1 MCGLPS
7 AVQRHAQQTWK
18 TGGAMPISQPQRCPS
33 GGFRLSTPHTPE
45 DTHQISPETTVLR
58 LLRGPWIA
66 QSIHMAA
73 KLRLADLVKN
83 KPMPISELAQATGTH
98 ATSLYRLLR
107 LLANFGIF
115 TEVSAGHF
123 GLTPLAATLRTD
135 VPGSLNALATI
146 YGEEMFWQP
155 WGQIEYSIKTGETA
169 FSRVFDKSLYAY
181 LAERPETALLFD
193 QAMSGLVS
201 KIADAVA
208 ATYDFS
214 SLRRIIDVGGG
225 NGTLI
230 SAILHTYPEPL
241 ATLVD
246 LEPVVKHAKKQ
257 LAEVGLTNRCACVAG
272 DFFRAVPAGGDA
284 YILSTVICNWDEERA
299 ITILKNC
306 HRAMTKG
313 SKLLLVEIVLP
324 PGDTPSP
331 GKMLDLQMMVIT
343 GGRDRTEAEYRTLLE
358 AAGFTLTQVSPT
370 HSERSVIEATP
381 A

>member
-1 MCGLPS
+1 M
-7 AVQRHAQQTWK
+7 
-18 TGGAMPISQPQRCPS
+18 
-33 GGFRLSTPHTPE
+33 STPYAPE
-45 DTHQISPETTVLR
+45 DTHQLSPETTVLR

-66 QSIHMAA
+66 QSIHIAA
-73 KLRLADLVKN
+73 KLGLADLVKN
-83 KPMPISELAQATGTH
+83 EPKPISELAQATGTH

-107 LLANFGIF
+107 LLASVGIF
-115 TEVSAGHF
+115 TEVAAGHF

-155 WGQIEYSIKTGETA
+155 WGQIGHSIKTGEIA
-169 FSRVFDKSLYAY
+169 FAHVFGKSLYAY
-181 LAERPETALLFD
+181 LAERPATALLFD
-193 QAMSGLVS
+193 HAMSGLVS
-201 KIADAVA
+201 GVAKAVA
-208 ATYDFS
+208 ATYSFS
-214 SLRRIIDVGGG
+214 SLRRIVDVGGG

-230 SAILHTYPEPL
+230 SAILHTYPETV
-241 ATLVD
+241 ATLMD
-246 LEPVVKHAKKQ
+246 LGPVVEHAKRQ
-257 LAEVGLTNRCACVAG
+257 LAEAGLTNRCECVAG
-272 DFFRAVPAGGDA
+272 DFFQAVPAGGDA

-299 ITILKNC
+299 ITLLKNC

-358 AAGFTLTQVSPT
+358 AADFTLTQVVPT
-370 HSERSVIEATP
+370 LSERSVIEATP

>member
-1 MCGLPS
+1 MS
-7 AVQRHAQQTWK
+7 APHA
-18 TGGAMPISQPQRCPS
+18 
-33 GGFRLSTPHTPE
+33 PE

-66 QSIHMAA
+66 QSIHIAA
-73 KLRLADLVKN
+73 KLGLADLVKN
-83 KPMPISELAQATGTH
+83 EPQPISELAQATGTH

-107 LLANFGIF
+107 LLASVGIF
-115 TEVSAGHF
+115 TEVAAGHF

-135 VPGSLNALATI
+135 VPGSLHALATI
-146 YGEEMFWQP
+146 YGTEMFWQP
-155 WGQIEYSIKTGETA
+155 WGQIEHSIKTGETA
-169 FSRVFDKSLYAY
+169 FAYVFGQSLYAY
-181 LAERPETALLFD
+181 LAERPETALLFEH
-193 QAMSGLVS
+193 AMSGLVS
-201 KIADAVA
+201 EVAKAVA
-208 ATYDFS
+208 ATYNFS
-214 SLRRIIDVGGG
+214 SLRRLVDVGGG

-230 SAILHTYPEPL
+230 STILHTYPETV
-241 ATLVD
+241 ATLMD
-246 LEPVVKHAKKQ
+246 QGPVVEHAKRQ
-257 LAEVGLTNRCACVAG
+257 LAEAGLTHRCECVAG
-272 DFFRAVPAGGDA
+272 DFFQAVPAGGDA

-331 GKMLDLQMMVIT
+331 GKLLDLQMMVIT

-358 AAGFTLTQVSPT
+358 AADFTLTQVVPT
-370 HSERSVIEATP
+370 PSERSVIEATP